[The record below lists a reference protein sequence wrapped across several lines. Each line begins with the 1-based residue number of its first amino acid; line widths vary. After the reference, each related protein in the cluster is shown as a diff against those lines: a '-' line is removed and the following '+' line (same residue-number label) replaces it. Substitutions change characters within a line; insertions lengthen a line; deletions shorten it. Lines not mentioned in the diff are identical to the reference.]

1 MVYHLGSLLS
11 KPGANVG
18 VMTDLLQG
26 MLGLAAQFASATSV
40 SYLGALF
47 TAVQSLLS
55 GPGKCD
61 GVVVADVIRFTPT
74 MLASLASNKF
84 QTTVI
89 YHGENSPAIWC
100 GSNSVYI
107 LAIYAT
113 QISAVTTPAP
123 VSTLF

>member
-1 MVYHLGSLLS
+1 MLS
-11 KPGANVG
+11 
-18 VMTDLLQG
+18 
-26 MLGLAAQFASATSV
+26 LAAQFAGAAPGT
-40 SYLGALF
+40 SYLSALF
-47 TAVQSLLS
+47 AAVQPLISDKGL
-55 GPGKCD
+55 CD

-74 MLASLASNKF
+74 MLSNLASNMF
-84 QTTVI
+84 QTTII